1 MKSPITGK
9 EMKLI
14 QEQDVLCY
22 RKEEFPVFYHFYL
35 CGDTG
40 ERFTNDETD
49 EINLIQVHNQYREK
63 YRIPFPE
70 EIARIREKYNVSAG
84 KMSEILG
91 LGANTYR
98 LYEAGEMPSVAN
110 GRLILSVKEPGEFL
124 RQVEA
129 SSHLLAAK
137 ELQKIK
143 ETVRK
148 LQIWQDENFWDVM
161 FEQKI
166 FTHQSPDEYTGY
178 KEPQLE
184 KIAQVIAYFN
194 GKMDLYKTKL
204 NKLLFYTDFCYYRKT
219 GYSMTGIA
227 YRAIPYGPVPAEYQ
241 KMYIKL
247 CDDKLVDI
255 WQVDVGNGYY
265 GELIGSCTE
274 FDGSVFKPLELQI
287 LKAVGDTFK
296 DKNTD
301 VVVGVSH
308 KELAWTDNEAA
319 KSLIS
324 YQKYAFV
331 INGVVC

>member
-1 MKSPITGK
+1 M
-9 EMKLI
+9 
-14 QEQDVLCY
+14 QEQGVLSY

-35 CGDTG
+35 CEDTG
-40 ERFTNDETD
+40 ERFTNDELD

-70 EIARIREKYNVSAG
+70 EIERIREKYQVSAG

-91 LGANTYR
+91 LGTNAYR

-129 SSHLLAAK
+129 SSHLLSVK
-137 ELQKIK
+137 EMQKIR
-143 ETVRK
+143 ETARK
-148 LQIWQDENFWDVM
+148 LQVWQDENFWEVM

-178 KEPQLE
+178 KEPQMD
-184 KIAQVIAYFN
+184 KIAQVIAFFN
-194 GKMDLYKTKL
+194 SKMDLYKTKL
-204 NKLLFYTDFCYYRKT
+204 NKLFFYSDFCYYRKT
-219 GYSMTGIA
+219 GYSMTGIS

-247 CDDKLVDI
+247 CDDELI
-255 WQVDVGNGYY
+255 EIRQVEVGNGCY
-265 GELIGSCTE
+265 GELIRSCKG
-274 FDGSVFKPLELQI
+274 FDESVFNPIELHVLE
-287 LKAVGDTFK
+287 AVGRTFK

-308 KELAWTDNEAA
+308 RELAWTDNEAA
-319 KSLIS
+319 KNMIS
-324 YQKYAFV
+324 YQKYAFS
-331 INGVVC
+331 INGVNC